1 MNLCYVI
8 MNESRW
14 EVEEIDSNENL
25 TRLVNQYQN
34 LIFSICLKVTGDY
47 FAAEDLTQE
56 TFISA
61 YKHWDE
67 FNGQA
72 EKAWICRIATNKS
85 IDYCRAAARRQV
97 PTLEE
102 DMPAE
107 ALVHKDEPLKQTMNR
122 EVLRELEKS
131 CRALSPPYD
140 LIALQHFLEGKPA
153 KEIAEQS
160 GIGLNTVK
168 TQIHRAKEMLKK
180 SFGKEMLIE

>member
-1 MNLCYVI
+1 M
-8 MNESRW
+8 
-14 EVEEIDSNENL
+14 EEIDSNENL

-72 EKAWICRIATNKS
+72 EKAWLCRIASNKS
-85 IDYCRAAARRQV
+85 IDYCREAARRQV

-102 DMPAE
+102 DMPAR
-107 ALVHKDEPLKQTMNR
+107 ALVQGNEPLKQTMNR
-122 EVLRELEKS
+122 EILRELEKS
-131 CRALSPPYD
+131 CKALSPPYD
-140 LIALQHFLEGKPA
+140 RIAREHFLEGKPA

-160 GIGLNTVK
+160 GVGLNTVK
-168 TQIHRAKEMLKK
+168 TQIYWARDMLKK
-180 SFGKEMLIE
+180 SFGKEMLME